1 MIELLLAALFL
12 LATHF
17 GISSTG
23 LRPALTARLGIGA
36 YLGLYSVLAI
46 AAFAWLVSAYSR
58 ADYVELWPP
67 ATWLAWLA
75 LLLMPIPCL
84 LLVAGL
90 TTANPSLVG
99 NALAR
104 KTVEP
109 PEGIVRITRHPTM
122 WAFGLWAIIH
132 LIANGDLAS
141 LILFGMIAALALVGA
156 VLIDARYR
164 DRLTDAWPSFAG
176 QTSNIPFAAVL
187 ADRQQLVVGEIGW
200 WRLALALG
208 LYVLLLAL
216 HPLLFGVSPLG
227 AV

>member
-1 MIELLLAALFL
+1 MIEMTLAALFL
-12 LATHF
+12 VATHF
-17 GISSTG
+17 GVSSTG
-23 LRPALTARLGIGA
+23 LRPALTARLGAGT
-36 YLGLYSVLAI
+36 YLGLYSILAL
-46 AAFAWLVSAYSR
+46 ATFAWFASAYSR

-75 LLLMPIPCL
+75 ILLMPIPCL
-84 LLVAGL
+84 LLVSGL

-141 LILFGMIAALALVGA
+141 LILFGTIAALALIGTA
-156 VLIDARYR
+156 LIDARYR
-164 DRLTDAWPSFAG
+164 DRLTDAWPSFAD
-176 QTSNIPFAAVL
+176 QTSNLPFAAIL
-187 ADRQQLVVGEIGW
+187 AGRQQLALGEIGW

-216 HPLLFGVSPLG
+216 HPLLFGVSPLD
-227 AV
+227 AI